1 MFACRYGENCYRIN
15 MNHLQD
21 FEHPVSVYMSRT
33 AVIYDSNTD
42 EFLWK
47 AHCKDREQCT
57 DTSELHLQKYWHAGD
72 DCLDPN
78 EGILKYVSQIKDR
91 KYQTEQDPVNMSDLQ
106 ILGNSTKTGKELKL
120 LKELALKTVAQ
131 AINESPLD
139 YVDYFKDISSEIAN
153 SYFPLLTYSTM
164 EKLVEAN
171 AFDWLGNEKSYYEHH
186 QNLENRY
193 RSMFVSDRENKA
205 LEDPCLMM
213 GSVFIGY
220 ETKAFV
226 PKETDTLLLESPF
239 HPGSAFASK
248 ELFKKQWHHLTGGV
262 FQDIDLNNLFFAGG
276 AVLAALQPFDPS
288 KDINEQLIEKGY
300 YNSDIDIFVYGISD
314 PEEATERVQKFCE
327 DIQTQVDDVLF
338 VRNHNTLTIVR
349 EYPLRQIQVIFR
361 LYKSPSEILMGFD
374 IDCCCVGYDG
384 NDVYGIPRFFGAVTY
399 QRNVVDLSRRSPSY
413 EYRLYKYSKRGFG
426 VLIKDRKIDIEE
438 IDMDVD
444 ELYGLPK
451 LVDLSEGGA
460 TELHRRYKGGKIPKA
475 SSSES
480 PSEEA
485 ARIQQELKIA
495 KVKKE
500 CIDCDEYIKMV
511 SGQPFEIRNK
521 RHKGG
526 LLPDSRVTEIIDI
539 DRYVESNSFA
549 YSNYMTIKIPY
560 SANWSLARIE
570 ELIVNVNKKF
580 LNCQTYGTLQFL
592 SFATAQMDDN
602 EDISDIFIPDCIEI
616 ARFSEDVFESN
627 LSFVAVIDG
636 RECISE
642 YSPDEC
648 WLIDNPGQQ
657 MLTGSFEP
665 IQSEIDDWIT
675 GKSPYDEDE

>member
-1 MFACRYGENCYRIN
+1 

-42 EFLWK
+42 ELLWK

-57 DTSELHLQKYWHAGD
+57 DTSELHLQMYWHAGD

-91 KYQTEQDPVNMSDLQ
+91 KYQTEQDPVNMNDLQ

-120 LKELALKTVAQ
+120 LKELALKIVAQ
-131 AINESPLD
+131 AINENPLD

-171 AFDWLGNEKSYYEHH
+171 AFDWLSNEESYYEHH

-205 LEDPCLMM
+205 LEDPYLMM

-262 FQDIDLNNLFFAGG
+262 FQDIDLNNLLFAGG

-300 YNSDIDIFVYGISD
+300 YNSDIDIFVYGITD
-314 PEEATERVQKFCE
+314 VQEATKRVQKFCA
-327 DIQTQVDDVLF
+327 DIQNQVGDEILF
-338 VRNHNTLTIVR
+338 VRNRNTLTIVR

-413 EYRLYKYSKRGFG
+413 EYRLRKYSKRGFG
-426 VLIKDRKIDIEE
+426 VLIKDRKINVKE
-438 IDMDVD
+438 IDLDVD

-451 LVDLSEGGA
+451 LVHLSEGAA
-460 TELHRRYKGGKIPKA
+460 TQLYSRYSGDEIPKA
-475 SSSES
+475 SSLES

-485 ARIQQELKIA
+485 ARIQQELEIA
-495 KVKKE
+495 KFKKE
-500 CIDCDEYIKMV
+500 CINCDEYIKMV

-560 SANWSLARIE
+560 SANWNLERTE
-570 ELIVNVNKKF
+570 NLIHNINQKF
-580 LNCQTYGTLQFL
+580 MNCQTYGPLNLLPFVPSLMDGNGPYHLDIPACVEYDHVCDNVLQSNLAF
-592 SFATAQMDDN
+592 
-602 EDISDIFIPDCIEI
+602 IEI
-616 ARFSEDVFESN
+616 
-627 LSFVAVIDG
+627 IDG
-636 RECISE
+636 REFISQ

-665 IQSEIDDWIT
+665 IQSEIDDWIA
-675 GKSPYDEDE
+675 GRSPYDEEDE